1 MGILLS
7 GKLKSDRVM
16 NDWLCTVR
24 NRRCSGGS
32 GTVELQR
39 LTLMMHIPVARRVL
53 YLHYQAADAGLWP
66 EISGSTQR
74 SWRADQ
80 PAGWLDVLNM
90 SQTLHT
96 HTQRE
101 RERERTPVLTARRCH
116 MRVRPTGAVL
126 RTTTTNRPHPPEFH
140 IPHAGAA
147 NDHLRR
153 SREMDWVSI
162 PAQNQTALSLN
173 MA

>member
-1 MGILLS
+1 VPHARTT
-7 GKLKSDRVM
+7 DRRRHGW
-16 NDWLCTVR
+16 WL
-24 NRRCSGGS
+24 
-32 GTVELQR
+32 
-39 LTLMMHIPVARRVL
+39 H
-53 YLHYQAADAGLWP
+53 
-66 EISGSTQR
+66 
-74 SWRADQ
+74 
-80 PAGWLDVLNM
+80 
-90 SQTLHT
+90 
-96 HTQRE
+96 
-101 RERERTPVLTARRCH
+101 
-116 MRVRPTGAVL
+116 L

>member
-1 MGILLS
+1 
-7 GKLKSDRVM
+7 
-16 NDWLCTVR
+16 
-24 NRRCSGGS
+24 
-32 GTVELQR
+32 
-39 LTLMMHIPVARRVL
+39 MMHIPVARRVL

-101 RERERTPVLTARRCH
+101 RERERELLYQQPA
-116 MRVRPTGAVL
+116 GATCAYDGQAPSW
-126 RTTTTNRPHPPEFH
+126 RGGCTSGTTTTNRPHPPEFH